1 MMQRGTTDPEG
12 KYHAKGHEAR
22 RVQAE
27 ESVYSGTP
35 GTPFA
40 IFLHA
45 SRAYAREWNDKQA
58 GKV

>member
-12 KYHAKGHEAR
+12 EYRAKGNEAR
-22 RVQAE
+22 RLQAE

-40 IFLHA
+40 IYLHKE
-45 SRAYAREWNDKQA
+45 RAKRRELNDEKA
-58 GKV
+58 GK

>member
-12 KYHAKGHEAR
+12 DYGAKGNEAR

-40 IFLHA
+40 IYLHKGRERN
-45 SRAYAREWNDKQA
+45 RAQQDKKA
-58 GKV
+58 GK